1 MSDEAIK
8 AAARAIALLDPS
20 EPLHFDHLCES
31 CSEAIL
37 HARRAINA
45 AEPYIRAAENEACA
59 RIADEW
65 CIGHNMAAP
74 KIAAAIRA
82 RINEPDLVPPQSKP

>member
-65 CIGHNMAAP
+65 SHGADDYEAGAALN
-74 KIAAAIRA
+74 IAAEIRA
-82 RINEPDLVPPQSKP
+82 RMVRP

>member
-1 MSDEAIK
+1 MEHEL
-8 AAARAIALLDPS
+8 RNLVAL
-20 EPLHFDHLCES
+20 
-31 CSEAIL
+31 A
-37 HARRAINA
+37 
-45 AEPYIRAAENEACA
+45 RAAENEACA